1 MTRPKILVTSAAG
14 RTGSTYVEIPTEVWL
29 EQIAKA
35 RFMNPHFLKHL
46 EQVAA
51 DHRDGFFGSYLSE
64 NAMVDRALGSTLY

>member
-14 RTGSTYVEIPTEVWL
+14 RTGSAYVEIPTEVWL

-51 DHRDGFFGSYLSE
+51 DVRDGFFG
-64 NAMVDRALGSTLY
+64 G